1 VEQELGK
8 LIGWR
13 HMYSNNGIPLVNPP
27 HKLDQLEWTVADELI
42 IIYDH
47 ESAFSTRAELIRWSN
62 LCAQKSRPRL
72 GKVSSS
78 ALALD
83 WLSSGASNATL
94 GGGATLKRAGRDGGW
109 VWICECMHDT
119 YHT

>member
-13 HMYSNNGIPLVNPP
+13 HRHSNNGIPLVNPP

-47 ESAFSTRAELIRWSN
+47 ESAFSTRAELIR
-62 LCAQKSRPRL
+62 C
-72 GKVSSS
+72 GVIS
-78 ALALD
+78 ALR
-83 WLSSGASNATL
+83 S
-94 GGGATLKRAGRDGGW
+94 RGR
-109 VWICECMHDT
+109 VLER
-119 YHT
+119 